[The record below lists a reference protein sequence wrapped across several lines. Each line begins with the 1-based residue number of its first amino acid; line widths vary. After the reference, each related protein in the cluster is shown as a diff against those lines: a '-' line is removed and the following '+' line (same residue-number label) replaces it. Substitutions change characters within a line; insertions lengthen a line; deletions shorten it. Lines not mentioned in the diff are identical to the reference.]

1 MSLDLNEFWALCT
14 DTVSTTN
21 PGAWLGTLG
30 ALRMRKNEA
39 HSCDLTHH
47 QNGSEGNA
55 SEPYKS
61 HVPDQHM

>member
-39 HSCDLTHH
+39 HS
-47 QNGSEGNA
+47 
-55 SEPYKS
+55 
-61 HVPDQHM
+61 